1 MKVLFTVQGEG
12 RGHMTQAIAMSGML
26 QRHGHRVA
34 AVLVGA
40 NQSRSLPAFF
50 EQAFSVP
57 VRHIASPGFAFKNGG
72 GVSLARS
79 LVGLARGLPAYQD
92 ALATLSET
100 IQAIQP
106 DLIVNFL
113 DPLMGLCNL
122 LRPHAVPVLAVGHQF
137 MLEHPGFVKVK
148 KFPLQQLAMRQ
159 FLRLTGARSARLALS
174 FYPAPNLPQR
184 NLFVCPPILRR
195 QLFELQSDS
204 SGGYLLVYLLNHGYA
219 GQIIHWHREH
229 PDIPVHCYYDK
240 SGAPPEDNYDG
251 GLVFH
256 RLDGEKFLRM
266 MARCRGVACTAGFES
281 VSEAAYLGKPL
292 LVVPVENHVEQYLN
306 ASDAEQVG
314 IGVRDTAFRLSRL
327 LGPANGQAQSGF
339 QQWVQQAEAIVME
352 VAELTTSRRTRP
364 ARAERG

>member
-1 MKVLFTVQGEG
+1 M
-12 RGHMTQAIAMSGML
+12 
-26 QRHGHRVA
+26 A

-40 NQSRSLPAFF
+40 NHSRSLPAFL

-57 VRHIASPGFAFKNGG
+57 IQQIASPGFAFRNGR
-72 GVSLARS
+72 GVSLAGS
-79 LVGLARGLPAYQD
+79 LVGLARGLPAYHN

-106 DLIVNFL
+106 NLIVNFL

-122 LRPHAVPVLAVGHQF
+122 LRPHAVPVLVVGHQF

-148 KFPLQQLAMRQ
+148 KFPLQQFAMRR

-174 FYPAPNLPQR
+174 FYPAPGLPQR
-184 NLFVCPPILRR
+184 GLFVCPPILRR
-195 QLFELQSDS
+195 QLFELQPDA

-219 GQIIHWHREH
+219 GQIIRWHREH

-240 SGAPPEDNYDG
+240 PGAPLEDNYDG

-292 LVVPVENHVEQYLN
+292 LLVPVENHVEQYLN
-306 ASDAEQVG
+306 ASDAEQAG
-314 IGVRDTAFRLSRL
+314 IGIRDTAFRLSRL
-327 LGPANGQAQSGF
+327 LGLPVGQAQSGF
-339 QQWVQQAEAIVME
+339 QQWVNQAEAIVME
-352 VAELTTSRRTRP
+352 AVELTA
-364 ARAERG
+364 ARKRKRNSKLQAPSFRED